1 MEQLTGDVL
10 NINNEYA
17 DYQTYKAAVDAELQ
31 RSAEGFVRIG
41 YLLKVARDTDILRES
56 KYASVNEFAE
66 AEYSLDKSQV
76 SRFIRINDEFSEGG
90 YSDHLQEKYQHFG
103 YAKLALMLMLPE
115 AVNEELSADY
125 TKAEIKTIK
134 NEIDEEKQRTDIE
147 VMLEEKDGR
156 QQEYDLLGR
165 VLYQLWS
172 DEPQMYIKIHD
183 IVHYMEYTAHEA
195 QNEVYDILAPA
206 GEAIISVRIAGEGR
220 KLLSIKGLDTAP
232 VIVDVRSGIKT
243 ACTWSNLMSDI
254 NKMCP
259 GGNPREA
266 WTLLYG
272 EVFPEGE
279 AVAPVQPE
287 QDKQDKQVTKKPQ
300 RVNVSRP
307 EKTIKTGGDKSLMEK
322 APEET
327 NAKTERQ
334 EEGEKDVPER
344 DDQRSETCAGQ
355 DRPDNGDAEMEAD
368 DTPPAVSGDHTD
380 SSPHDDGKDAIKSG
394 DTPYGAG
401 AGGRE
406 EPAGNKTDTGKDQP
420 AAGYAGNQMNIT
432 DYPQWMPDSV
442 QPEQHIPQYLI
453 KGYLDALRD
462 NLDRIYTLTESCEYG
477 RTEEYI
483 EAVRGTIHKI
493 REMRGD

>member
-1 MEQLTGDVL
+1 MESLKGEVL

-90 YSDHLQEKYQHFG
+90 YSDHLQERYQHFG

-172 DEPQMYIKIHD
+172 DDPQMYIKIHD
-183 IVHYMEYTAHEA
+183 IVHYMSYTAHEA

-206 GEAIISVRIAGEGR
+206 GETIISVRIAGEGK

-259 GGNPREA
+259 GENPRED

-272 EVFPEGE
+272 EAFPEE
-279 AVAPVQPE
+279 EVAPVQPE
-287 QDKQDKQVTKKPQ
+287 QDRQTTKKPQ
-300 RVNVSRP
+300 RVNVPKP
-307 EKTIKTGGDKSLMEK
+307 ERAVKTGEDKSLMEK

-334 EEGEKDVPER
+334 EEGKKDVPER
-344 DDQRSETCAGQ
+344 DVQQSETCAGQ
-355 DRPDNGDAEMEAD
+355 DSPDNGASGAD
-368 DTPPAVSGDHTD
+368 NGDHTD

-401 AGGRE
+401 AGGGK
-406 EPAGNKTDTGKDQP
+406 EPAGNKTDTGKDQT
-420 AAGYAGNQMNIT
+420 AAGYAGNQLNIT
-432 DYPQWMPDSV
+432 DYPQYMPDSAP
-442 QPEQHIPQYLI
+442 PEQHIPQYLI

-462 NLDRIYTLTESCEYG
+462 NLDRIYTLTEGEEYG
-477 RTEEYI
+477 RAEEYI